1 MRISKSG
8 DFTISEILEFLGFY
22 NSPSFPSKEEI
33 ANSLKKILKKYHPD
47 LSKEK
52 NAHENTILLIH
63 IYKEILSNYDS
74 FKKEYEK
81 NIQQKKKNKEEWNLL
96 IIEYKSKL
104 IALPVEN
111 FLIFVHKNDIFFLSI
126 KEKFYIQYK
135 NQNYLILNDHLE
147 NLENYNKII
156 YFGLFN
162 EPFLF
167 AIPFEEK
174 IKSITTLTIEKN
186 SIQWNSNFGI
196 IKHQNSII
204 YIFNYFRNNANHTSE
219 MSSHT
224 K

>member
-1 MRISKSG
+1 MQISKLK

-22 NSPSFPSKEEI
+22 GSSNFPSKEEV
-33 ANSLKKILKKYHPD
+33 ANSLKKILKRHHPD

-52 NAHENTILLIH
+52 NAHENTILLID
-63 IYKEILSNYDS
+63 IYKEILSNYDY

-81 NIQQKKKNKEEWNLL
+81 IIQQKKKNKEQWNLF

-111 FLIFVHKNDIFFLSI
+111 FLFFIHKNDTFFLAI
-126 KEKFYIQYK
+126 QEKFYIQYK
-135 NQNYLILNDHLE
+135 NQNYLIFDNHLE
-147 NLENYNKII
+147 APKDYNRIL
-156 YFGLFN
+156 YFGLYN

-174 IKSITTLTIEKN
+174 IKSISTLQIEKN
-186 SIQWNSNFGI
+186 LIQWNSNFGI
-196 IKHQNSII
+196 IKDQNSTI
-204 YIFNYFRNNANHTSE
+204 YIFNYFKNIINNSNE
-219 MSSHT
+219 MSTH